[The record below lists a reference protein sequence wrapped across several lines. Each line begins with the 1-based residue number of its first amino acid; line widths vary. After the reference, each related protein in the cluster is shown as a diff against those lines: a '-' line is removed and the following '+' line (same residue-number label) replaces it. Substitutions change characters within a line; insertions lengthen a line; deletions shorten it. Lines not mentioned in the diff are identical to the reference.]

1 MLFCK
6 DPILSLF
13 LLPLKYP
20 RPRYSL
26 VVNEAAKKPNKQ
38 KKNPLKYKDIH
49 LYLTILTM
57 LSRALVSMM
66 LILLL
71 QPIYAD
77 SVLQMKSEISL
88 STMFLE

>member
-1 MLFCK
+1 MIVTAGDWLEEVTVK
-6 DPILSLF
+6 AVST
-13 LLPLKYP
+13 
-20 RPRYSL
+20 
-26 VVNEAAKKPNKQ
+26 V
-38 KKNPLKYKDIH
+38 H

-57 LSRALVSMM
+57 VSRALVSMM

-88 STMFLE
+88 STMLLELLENCICL